1 MLFGSGD
8 QKPKDKTKFEDPK
21 DANEGNADQLMDMLG
36 VTLDDDQNK
45 DQMNSNIDDA
55 IVIEDDAIIIE
66 DDNEKKV
73 DKVKE
78 LTEDDHA
85 ILKADK

>member
-1 MLFGSGD
+1 
-8 QKPKDKTKFEDPK
+8 
-21 DANEGNADQLMDMLG
+21 MDMLG

-45 DQMNSNIDDA
+45 DQMNSNVDDA

-66 DDNEKKV
+66 DDSDKKT